1 MFSLTIVAMLLIF
14 PRLPSS
20 YFTWLETRFG
30 ETKPT

>member
-1 MFSLTIVAMLLIF
+1 MFWPTIAAMLLIF

-20 YFTWLETRFG
+20 CLTWLETRFG